1 MMTKTKAQKRLE
13 TLRNEPKTVDR
24 LIGWLGGRVMVELDH
39 IVGRSL
45 SYFPMLA
52 DLFEKE
58 KERRLWA
65 FILAADELHTRLP
78 KNSQFLAKRQEER
91 ENKNARSP
99 FRGWTTARRI
109 ASDFEKAKG
118 LLDDGFSY
126 EQAANELARL
136 NPRKYYHHKPK
147 ADNLRKVMSRL
158 GYKKKPVSM

>member
-1 MMTKTKAQKRLE
+1 MMTKTKAQARLK
-13 TLRNEPKTVDR
+13 TLQNEPKTVDR
-24 LIGWLGGRVMVELDH
+24 IIGWLGGRVMVELDH

-52 DLFEKE
+52 DLFDKE

-99 FRGWTTARRI
+99 FRGWTISRRI
-109 ASDFEKAKG
+109 ASDYEKVTAM
-118 LLDDGFSY
+118 LDDGFTY
-126 EQAANELARL
+126 KQAANELARL
-136 NPRKYYHHKPK
+136 NPRKYYHHKPTE
-147 ADNLRKVMSRL
+147 DNLRKTLSRL
-158 GYKKKPVSM
+158 GYKKKPVSQ